1 MAQTTISVDNNTLL
15 KDSYEGTGGFQDGSY
30 LAQHKREHID
40 NYNVRKSLCYFLN
53 YVQPIVNSH
62 VNPLFRTPPAR
73 DWEGKTVET
82 ADGISATMLSTM
94 ISSAPTAYWENFV
107 NDVDM
112 HGTNL
117 TSFMKKAA
125 QHAKLHGVTFIVCD
139 NVPDQPSTQAQAL
152 EKRAFPYAY
161 IIDKPRVTSTSVNR
175 AGQLVSITY
184 SENFNPVVVSSKPGD
199 LRYRTWNLQDTFLS
213 DKDGIEL
220 PGGSEKVA
228 HALGILPVVPLFA
241 RLATPGNVLPES
253 EFLSIARTN
262 LRVFNLCS
270 EIDELLRGQAFSI
283 LCYPGDATSLTLGP
297 NNALGFDGKDSR
309 FAPSFIAPDAAPADW
324 LMKMLDKLVQEMY
337 RMALLTHVTGQ
348 QVEQRTGL
356 SKAWD
361 FESTNQVL
369 ADFASNCQLAETM
382 LARVFQAWT
391 KQDLKYSCTYSND
404 FSVTDTADE
413 LGQLKAAKE
422 IVPTGLAAIA
432 IMKKAI
438 SVALRG
444 MSAEGL
450 KKIYDDLDAVG
461 GAPATTTNNTGET
474 VSDGTPPNGTVGGTS
489 ST

>member
-15 KDSYEGTGGFQDGSY
+15 KDAYEGTGGFQDGSY
-30 LAQHKREHID
+30 LAQHKREHTE
-40 NYNVRKSLCYFLN
+40 NFNTRKSLCYFLN
-53 YVQPIVNSH
+53 YLQPIVNSH
-62 VNPLFRTPPAR
+62 VNPLFRTPPTRNWA
-73 DWEGKTVET
+73 GKTIET
-82 ADGISATMLSTM
+82 ADGISSTTMATAVS
-94 ISSAPTAYWENFV
+94 SSASAYWESFV

-125 QHAKLHGVTFIVCD
+125 QSAKLYGVAYVVID
-139 NVPDQPSTQAQAL
+139 NVPEQPATQAQAL

-161 IIDKPRVTSTSVNR
+161 IIDKPRITSSKVDR
-175 AGQLVSITY
+175 AGRLVSITY
-184 SENFNPVVVSSKPGD
+184 SENFNPVVVSSKPGE
-199 LRYRTWNLQDTFLS
+199 LQYRTWTLQDTFLS
-213 DKDGIEL
+213 DKDGEEL
-220 PGGSEKVA
+220 IGASNKVT
-228 HALGILPVVPLFA
+228 HSLGLLPVVPLFA

-253 EFLSIARTN
+253 EFLSVARTN

-297 NNALGFDGKDSR
+297 NNALGFDGKESR
-309 FAPSFIAPDAAPADW
+309 FAPSFIAPAAAPADW
-324 LMKMLDKLVQEMY
+324 LMKLMDKLIQEMY

-348 QVEQRTGL
+348 QTEQRTGL

-369 ADFASNCQLAETM
+369 ADFAANCQLTEFM
-382 LARVFQAWT
+382 LARVFQGWT
-391 KQDLKYSCTYSND
+391 KQDLQYACTYSND

-413 LGQLKAAKE
+413 LSQLKSAKE

-438 SVALRG
+438 SIVLRG
-444 MSAEGL
+444 MDAAGL
-450 KKIYDDLDAVG
+450 KILYADLDSLKLA
-461 GAPATTTNNTGET
+461 GET
-474 VSDGTPPNGTVGGTS
+474 NAEPTKKDTTGDTTPPNE
-489 ST
+489 